1 MGVGEIPG
9 EIRLPMPVALRPWIE
24 RISVAV
30 YAAAEGRPLIH
41 PPDPATEVLW
51 RTTGD
56 SRGTGGGGGGVV
68 VLGPRTRASY
78 YEGKDVPLCVRL
90 RLPTGSATDL
100 LGVPAGE
107 LVDRV
112 LPLEELWG
120 RPRADRL
127 ADEPASL
134 GPGPAVTAEHFAAA
148 LLAPRT
154 SRASRVSPARP
165 TYRAHQRLARAAA
178 VQLAAPTGPE
188 RSVRVAEVAR
198 RIGVSERDP
207 RNVFTAAVGLTPTH
221 PPIPRSSDPRSLRI
235 R

>member
-9 EIRLPMPVALRPWIE
+9 EIRLPVPVALRPWIE

-56 SRGTGGGGGGVV
+56 SRRTGGGGGGVV

-134 GPGPAVTAEHFAAA
+134 GPGPAVTAEHFAGRSPP
-148 LLAPRT
+148 L
-154 SRASRVSPARP
+154 VHPARP
-165 TYRAHQRLARAAA
+165 AYPQHVLRTGRISASHEPRPSNSPRPPARSGLYASPRWPGGSVSASGIRA
-178 VQLAAPTGPE
+178 T
-188 RSVRVAEVAR
+188 S
-198 RIGVSERDP
+198 SP
-207 RNVFTAAVGLTPTH
+207 RPSASP
-221 PPIPRSSDPRSLRI
+221 PPIRQSPDPRSLRI